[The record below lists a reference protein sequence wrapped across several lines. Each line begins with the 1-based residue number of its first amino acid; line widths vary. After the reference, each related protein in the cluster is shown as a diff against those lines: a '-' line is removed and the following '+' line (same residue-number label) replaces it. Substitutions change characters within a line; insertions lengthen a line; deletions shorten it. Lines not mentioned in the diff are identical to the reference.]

1 MLKRIVLVG
10 LAIALMV
17 PLGLAAIWLWGEAAA
32 PAAAQTEDEPA
43 YSPNQTITV
52 VGIGKASVAPDIAR
66 VTVGV
71 EILAPTVAEAVEENE
86 TTMAAVLAALRA
98 AGIADRDIQTTNYN
112 ITLER
117 YGEGIPR
124 PVDAAAQEEAVQET
138 PNYNYRFSNMVTVTI
153 RDLDAVAE
161 VVDAVVEA
169 GANNIWG
176 VSFTVED
183 MSEAQAAAR
192 GDAVEDARARAEA
205 LAELSGVTLGP
216 VMSISEV
223 VGANQPVYAMAERA
237 ALDAGGSIS
246 PGELEVGYQVQVTYF
261 IEP

>member
-10 LAIALMV
+10 LVIALMV
-17 PLGLAAIWLWGEAAA
+17 PLGLAAISLWGAAAA
-32 PAAAQTEDEPA
+32 PAAAQTEQEPT

-52 VGIGKASVAPDIAR
+52 VGNGTASVTPDIAR

-71 EILAPTVAEAVEENE
+71 EILAPTVAEAVDQNE
-86 TTMAAVLAALRA
+86 TTMASVLAALRA

-117 YGEGIPR
+117 YGEPTPR
-124 PVDAAAQEEAVQET
+124 PVDAATEEGAAQETVT
-138 PNYNYRFSNMVTVTI
+138 WNYRFSNMVTVTV

-183 MSEAQAAAR
+183 MSAAQANAR
-192 GDAVEDARARAEA
+192 GEAVEDARARAEA

-223 VGANQPVYAMAERA
+223 VGQNQPLYAAAERA
-237 ALDAGGSIS
+237 MMDAGGSIS
-246 PGELEVGYQVQVTYF
+246 PGELEIGYQVQVTYF

>member
-17 PLGLAAIWLWGEAAA
+17 PLGLAAIWLWGQAAA
-32 PAAAQTEDEPA
+32 PAAAQAAETPN
-43 YSPNQTITV
+43 YSPAQTITV
-52 VGIGKASVAPDIAR
+52 VGNGMASVKPNIAR

-71 EILAPTVAEAVEENE
+71 EVVAPTVAEAMEQNE
-86 TTMAAVLAALRA
+86 TTMAAVLAALSG
-98 AGIADRDIQTTNYN
+98 AGIAAKDIQTSNYS

-117 YGEGIPR
+117 SAEAMPRAESAGEQA
-124 PVDAAAQEEAVQET
+124 PVS
-138 PNYNYRFSNMVTVTI
+138 NYRFSNMVTVTV

-176 VSFTVED
+176 LSFTVED
-183 MSEAQAAAR
+183 MSAAQAEAR
-192 GDAVEDARARAEA
+192 GAAIEDARARAES
-205 LAELSGVTLGP
+205 LAELSGVALGP

-223 VGANQPVYAMAERA
+223 VGVNQPVYAVAERA
-237 ALDAGGSIS
+237 SLDAGGSIS
-246 PGELEVGYQVQVTYF
+246 PGELEISYQVQVSYF

>member
-1 MLKRIVLVG
+1 MLKRMVLVG
-10 LAIALMV
+10 LAVALML
-17 PLGLAAIWLWGEAAA
+17 PLGLAAMWLWGEAAA
-32 PAAAQTEDEPA
+32 PAAAQTGEAPA
-43 YSPNQTITV
+43 YSPSQTITV
-52 VGIGKASVAPDIAR
+52 VGNGTANVTPDIAR

-98 AGIADRDIQTTNYN
+98 AGIADRDIQTANYS
-112 ITLER
+112 ISLER
-117 YGEGIPR
+117 YGEPEPR
-124 PVDAAAQEEAVQET
+124 PEAQTEGAAAS
-138 PNYNYRFSNMVTVTI
+138 YNYRFSNMVTVTV

-176 VSFTVED
+176 VSFTLED
-183 MSEAQAAAR
+183 MSAAQADAR
-192 GDAVEDARARAEA
+192 GEAIEDARARAEA

-223 VGANQPVYAMAERA
+223 VGANQPVYATAERA
-237 ALDAGGSIS
+237 MFDAGGSIS
-246 PGELEVGYQVQVTYF
+246 PGELEVGYQVQVIYF

>member
-1 MLKRIVLVG
+1 LKRIVLVG
-10 LAIALMV
+10 LVMALMV
-17 PLGLAAIWLWGEAAA
+17 PVGLAAIWLWGEAAA
-32 PAAAQTEDEPA
+32 PAAAQTEEEPTF
-43 YSPNQTITV
+43 SPSQTITV
-52 VGIGKASVAPDIAR
+52 VGIGTAGVAPDIAR
-66 VTVGV
+66 VTIGV
-71 EILAPTVAEAVEENE
+71 EILAPTVAEAVEQNE

-98 AGIADRDIQTTNYN
+98 AGIADRDIQTTNYS

-117 YGEGIPR
+117 YGEPTPR
-124 PVDAAAQEEAVQET
+124 PDVATEEGVAEEAVT
-138 PNYNYRFSNMVTVTI
+138 FNYRFSNMVTVTV

-183 MSEAQAAAR
+183 MSAAQANAR
-192 GDAVEDARARAEA
+192 GEAIEDARARAEA

-223 VGANQPVYAMAERA
+223 VGVNQPLYAAAERA
-237 ALDAGGSIS
+237 MQDAGGSIS
-246 PGELEVGYQVQVTYF
+246 PGELEIGYQVQVTYF
-261 IEP
+261 IAP

>member
-1 MLKRIVLVG
+1 MFKRIVLVG
-10 LAIALMV
+10 LVIALMV
-17 PLGLAAIWLWGEAAA
+17 PMGLAAVWLWGQAAA
-32 PAAAQTEDEPA
+32 PAAAQTEEAPN
-43 YSPNQTITV
+43 YSPAQTITV
-52 VGIGKASVAPDIAR
+52 VGNGTASVTPDIAR

-71 EILAPTVAEAVEENE
+71 EILAPTVAEAVEQNE
-86 TTMAAVLAALRA
+86 TTMAAVLVALRA
-98 AGIADRDIQTTNYN
+98 AGIADKDIQTSNYS

-117 YGEGIPR
+117 YGEPMPR
-124 PVDAAAQEEAVQET
+124 TESGTEEAT
-138 PNYNYRFSNMVTVTI
+138 ASNYRFSNMVTVTV

-183 MSEAQAAAR
+183 MSAAQADAR
-192 GDAVEDARARAEA
+192 GEAVEDAQARAEA

-223 VGANQPVYAMAERA
+223 VGANQPLYAVAERA

-246 PGELEVGYQVQVTYF
+246 PGELEVGYQVQVSYF